1 MFDYD
6 FNTAVAL
13 LKIEN
18 AQLTDI
24 GNYVAFAT
32 NEVGKDSTNC
42 KVFVNE
48 TPNIDETPIVNPD
61 AFKFL
66 EHAPHKAR
74 PDDEDRLFP
83 PKVIIPLAD
92 ATFAEGQTVILAC
105 KIDGLPKPKLT
116 WYKDSKLLPASNR
129 FTHNYDLNTAVVSL
143 KMENAQ
149 VHDIGNYRVIAS
161 NDAGTDQTECS
172 VFVAEIPN
180 IDQRPMVN
188 PDAFRFLEQI
198 PLSRKKPEKA
208 DQLSPP
214 KVIVPLSNVKLEEG
228 KPFVLACKI
237 IGSPKPNVIFTSQM
251 DKRNIPQ
258 FSDLLFKITWF
269 KDSQVL
275 PAANR

>member
-6 FNTAVAL
+6 FNTDVAM

-18 AQLTDI
+18 AQMTDI

-32 NEVGKDSTNC
+32 NEVGRDSTQC
-42 KVFVNE
+42 KVFVTE
-48 TPNIDETPIVNPD
+48 TPSIDETPIVNPD

-66 EHAPHKAR
+66 QQAPHRAR
-74 PDDEDRLFP
+74 PDDEDRMFP

-92 ATFAEGQTVILAC
+92 AKFEEGQTVILAC

-116 WYKDSKLLPASNR
+116 WYKDSKPLPASNR

-172 VFVAEIPN
+172 VFIAEMPN
-180 IDQRPMVN
+180 IDQTPMVN
-188 PDAFRFLEQI
+188 PDAFRYLEQA
-198 PLSRKKPEKA
+198 PLLKKKADKPEHV
-208 DQLSPP
+208 QPP

-228 KPFVLACKI
+228 RPFVLACKI
-237 IGSPKPNVIFTSQM
+237 IGSPKPNVKHLIY
-251 DKRNIPQ
+251 NCPI
-258 FSDLLFKITWF
+258 
-269 KDSQVL
+269 
-275 PAANR
+275 